1 MSRRR
6 QVAAFS
12 VYGVCTSASFSGILR
27 HAASGNNT
35 STNVSATAADTYHK
49 VTLISPTEERIMTD
63 EEKGTNLGTVLL
75 SFLTGAALGIGLTLL
90 YSHRE
95 QDDQEGEY
103 DDGPLFI

>member
-1 MSRRR
+1 
-6 QVAAFS
+6 
-12 VYGVCTSASFSGILR
+12 
-27 HAASGNNT
+27 
-35 STNVSATAADTYHK
+35 
-49 VTLISPTEERIMTD
+49 MTD

>member
-1 MSRRR
+1 
-6 QVAAFS
+6 
-12 VYGVCTSASFSGILR
+12 
-27 HAASGNNT
+27 
-35 STNVSATAADTYHK
+35 
-49 VTLISPTEERIMTD
+49 MTD

-95 QDDQEGEY
+95 HDDQEGEY